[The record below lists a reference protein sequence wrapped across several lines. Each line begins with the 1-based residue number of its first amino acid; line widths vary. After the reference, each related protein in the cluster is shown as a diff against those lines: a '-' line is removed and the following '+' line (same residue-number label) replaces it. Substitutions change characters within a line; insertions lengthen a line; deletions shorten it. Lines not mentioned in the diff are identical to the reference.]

1 MATGSPGGNPQDSWH
16 PARLIP
22 IAGIRG
28 QEEQERRATSALL
41 AVMGAVPEF
50 GHALLGELGAPKGR
64 ISTFAEVQLKDAEGG
79 LHIPDGAVVV
89 ERGKTIWR
97 ALAEVKTGSAELQTD
112 QVSRYLDMA
121 REHGFDVVVTISN
134 QITARPSDSPL
145 AVDKR
150 KLKRIGFYH
159 LSWWGI
165 ITEAVLQH
173 RFRGVSDPDQ
183 AWILGELIA
192 YLDHENSGASG
203 FQDMGESWV
212 RVRDGARQGT
222 LRAADKEV
230 RAVVERWE
238 QFIDYLALGLSQDLG
253 RDVEPMRPRKQSLPE
268 RLEILV
274 QGLAAS
280 GTLTSSVRVPDAIAP
295 LKLAAD
301 LRARQLTTSADVDGP
316 REGRPAARIN
326 WILRQLGDA
335 PPDAR
340 ITVSFASTRDTT
352 SLLLGEAREYPQRL
366 LSSADAKR
374 EPRSFELAITRPLGV
389 KGGKGQG
396 SFVRETRRQVIDFYG
411 EIVQNIKPWQAK
423 APKLPEP
430 PAYTPPTP
438 KPEPPAFAALEERDL
453 GEATT
458 PGEPAFEPTPAQPGL
473 DAWREPSDEGTDES

>member
-1 MATGSPGGNPQDSWH
+1 MSIGNDLSHQHDEWQ

-22 IAGIRG
+22 VAGIRG

-41 AVMGAVPEF
+41 AVMRAVPEF
-50 GHALLGELGAPKGR
+50 GHAILAGVGAPKGR
-64 ISTFAEVQLKDAEGG
+64 ITTFAEIQLKDGDG
-79 LHIPDGAVVV
+79 KLSIPDGAVVI
-89 ERGKTIWR
+89 ERGRTRWR
-97 ALAEVKTGSAELQTD
+97 ALIEVKTGSSALQGE

-121 REHGFDVVVTISN
+121 RDHGFDAVLTISN
-134 QITARPSDSPL
+134 QITARPVDSPV

-150 KLKRIGFYH
+150 KLKRVGFFH
-159 LSWWGI
+159 LSWWRI

-230 RAVVERWE
+230 RAVAERWE

-253 RDVEPMRPRKQSLPE
+253 REVEPVRPRKQTLTE
-268 RLEILV
+268 RLESLV
-274 QGLAAS
+274 QGLASEGA
-280 GTLTSSVRVPDAIAP
+280 LTGAVRVPDAIAP
-295 LKLAAD
+295 LVVHAD
-301 LRARQLTTSADVDGP
+301 LKARQLTTSVTVDAP
-316 REGRPAARIN
+316 REGRPSARIN
-326 WILRQLGDA
+326 WMLRQLGDA
-335 PPDAR
+335 PDGLR
-340 ITVSFASTRDTT
+340 ITVAFGNTRETT

-366 LSSADAKR
+366 LSPTDAKR
-374 EPRSFELAITRPLGV
+374 EPRSFELAATYPLGL
-389 KGGKGQG
+389 KAGKGLG

-411 EIVQNIKPWQAK
+411 DLVQNLKPWQAK
-423 APKLPEP
+423 APKLPE
-430 PAYTPPTP
+430 TPPKVLETP
-438 KPEPPAFAALEERDL
+438 QPDPPPFVAIDDRDT

-458 PGEPAFEPTPAQPGL
+458 VLAETVIESAPSQPGL
-473 DAWREPSDEGTDES
+473 DVWPPSPA